1 MKKTLLSLSISAL
14 LLSPAIFAKDFV
26 LTDTVDNI
34 EQANWK
40 ITSDELGLKDAPTF
54 TVTKKTL
61 HGGKQEG
68 STLITIDTKDLQV
81 SVIPTRGMN
90 IYEIKSGDVRYGW
103 KSPVDEIVN
112 PAFMNLEMRNGLGW
126 LDGFNEM
133 MVRCGYEWTGHP
145 GEENG
150 KLLSLHGRAGNTPA
164 SKVIVS
170 IDDTAPYAIH
180 VRGLVKENTFKISAL
195 ETWTQISVIPGEKTV
210 KLHDELTNNS
220 DYDRDYQIIYHSN
233 FGSPILEEGAKFVA
247 PVKEI
252 SPFNN
257 YAKKGLKDWQTYL
270 APTKNYDE
278 MVFNLVPYA
287 DKDGKTTAML
297 HNKAADKGIA
307 VSYDTK
313 QLPALTLW
321 KNTDTMKQGYVTGI
335 EPGTS
340 YAYPRQFER
349 EQGRVKT
356 LAPSGRQSFDL
367 EYRVMTTAEEV
378 TSVQKAI
385 DTITAGQKTK
395 LINKPMRKES

>member
-1 MKKTLLSLSISAL
+1 
-14 LLSPAIFAKDFV
+14 
-26 LTDTVDNI
+26 
-34 EQANWK
+34 
-40 ITSDELGLKDAPTF
+40 
-54 TVTKKTL
+54 L

-68 STLITIDTKDLQV
+68 STLITIESKDLQV
-81 SVIPTRGMN
+81 SLIPTRGMN

-112 PAFMNLEMRNGLGW
+112 PAFMNLEMRKGLGW

-145 GEENG
+145 GEVDG

-164 SKVIVS
+164 SKVVVS
-170 IDDTAPYAIH
+170 I
-180 VRGLVKENTFKISAL
+180 
-195 ETWTQISVIPGEKTV
+195 
-210 KLHDELTNNS
+210 
-220 DYDRDYQIIYHSN
+220 N

-270 APTKNYDE
+270 APTRNFDE

-287 DKDGKTTAML
+287 DKDGKTTTML
-297 HNKAADKGIA
+297 HNKAANKGIA

-313 QLPALTLW
+313 QLPVLTLW
-321 KNTDTMKQGYVTGI
+321 KNTDTLKQGYVTGI

-340 YAYPRQFER
+340 YAYPRQFEK

-356 LAPSGRQSFDL
+356 LSPSARQAFDL
-367 EYRVMTTAEEV
+367 EYRVMTTADEV
-378 TSVQKAI
+378 TTVQKEI
-385 DTITAGQKTK
+385 DTIAAGQTTK
-395 LINKPMRKES
+395 LINKPMRKE

>member
-14 LLSPAIFAKDFV
+14 LLSPAAFAKDFV
-26 LTDTVDNI
+26 LTDVADNT
-34 EQANWK
+34 EVANW
-40 ITSDELGLKDAPTF
+40 TVSSNELGLKDAPAF

-68 STLITIDTKDLQV
+68 STLITIESKDLQV
-81 SVIPTRGMN
+81 SLIPTRGMN

-112 PAFMNLEMRNGLGW
+112 PAFMNLEMRKGLGW

-145 GEENG
+145 GEVDG

-164 SKVIVS
+164 SKVVVS
-170 IDDTAPYAIH
+170 IDETAPYAIH
-180 VRGLVKENTFKISAL
+180 VKGLVKENTFKLSAL
-195 ETWTQISVIPGEKTV
+195 ETWTQLTVVPGEKSV
-210 KLHDELTNNS
+210 KIHDELTNNS
-220 DYDRDYQIIYHSN
+220 DYDREYQIIYHSN

-247 PVKEI
+247 PVREI

-270 APTKNYDE
+270 APTRNFDE

-287 DKDGKTTAML
+287 DKDGKTTTML
-297 HNKAADKGIA
+297 HNKAANKGIA

-313 QLPALTLW
+313 QLPVLTLW
-321 KNTDTMKQGYVTGI
+321 KNTDTLKQGYVTGI

-340 YAYPRQFER
+340 YAYPRQFEK

-356 LAPSGRQSFDL
+356 LSPSARQAFDL
-367 EYRVMTTAEEV
+367 EYRVMTTADEV
-378 TSVQKAI
+378 TTVQKEI
-385 DTITAGQKTK
+385 NTIAAGQTTK
-395 LINKPMRKES
+395 LINKPMRKE